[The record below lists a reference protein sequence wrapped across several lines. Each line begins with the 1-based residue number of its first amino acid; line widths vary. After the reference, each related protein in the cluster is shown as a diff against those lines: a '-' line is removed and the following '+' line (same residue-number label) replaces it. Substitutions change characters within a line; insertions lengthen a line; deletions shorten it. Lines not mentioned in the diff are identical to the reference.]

1 MTMPD
6 SIADFFDMGGYAFY
20 VWWSYAVV
28 LVVLVFNF
36 VVPAIKLRRVRRAL
50 VRRAHPAEAGRH
62 EP

>member
-1 MTMPD
+1 MPD
-6 SIADFFDMGGYAFY
+6 MIADFFDMGGYAFY

-36 VVPAIKLRRVRRAL
+36 VAPSIRLRRVRRAL
-50 VRRAHPAEAGRH
+50 VRRAHLAEPGRH